1 MIVSYRW
8 TEFNHSTRISAT
20 SNARSQA
27 ELTCSLLLALARN
40 IPQAANAMKQ
50 SKREQQKANFVGED
64 LYGKTLAIVGL
75 GKVGMEVAT
84 RMQAFG
90 MKIIGFDPVV
100 KQEVGLQRI
109 IFYFKLKFTLPNT

>member
-1 MIVSYRW
+1 
-8 TEFNHSTRISAT
+8 
-20 SNARSQA
+20 
-27 ELTCSLLLALARN
+27 LLALARN
-40 IPQAANAMKQ
+40 IPQAVAAMRQ

-90 MKIIGFDPVV
+90 MRIIGFDPVV
-100 KQEVGLQRI
+100 KQEVG
-109 IFYFKLKFTLPNT
+109 FYILIALVFSPKIAYQFDVIRLGCRKEADQIVFI